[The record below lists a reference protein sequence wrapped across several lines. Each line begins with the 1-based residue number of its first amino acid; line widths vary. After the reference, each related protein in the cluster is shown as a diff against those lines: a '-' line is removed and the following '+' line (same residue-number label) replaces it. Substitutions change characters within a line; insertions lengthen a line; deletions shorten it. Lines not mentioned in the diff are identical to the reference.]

1 MTIHNPVFRPTTG
14 REAPCRASTNLSRSV
29 PPYPA
34 YPPYQEHR
42 RKISGWRILW
52 GILFGLSVLANV
64 GLFLLLLGTI
74 VVLAGAGGGGYGSTV
89 LREGPRTSRIAVI
102 NVEGII
108 DESQAD
114 DVYRQLKAARDD
126 AAIKGIIVR
135 VNSPGGTISA
145 SDRIYREILD
155 YRNEQGQPAVAFMQ
169 GMAASGGYYASV
181 ACNEI
186 IAEPTA
192 ITGSIGVVMAHFVF
206 QDLLENKLG
215 IQPVFMT
222 KGQKKDWP
230 SSFRTPTDEELS
242 YINDRLLEPAYQRFV
257 SVVQEGRRQVLSEEE
272 VLKLAD
278 GSIFVADQAL
288 AVELIDKTG
297 YLDDAIA
304 DGQSPRRDRQGASH
318 RVSPPAVLY
327 GLPDGREQKDK
338 PPAPRPDET
347 VRVEHAAGAVHVE
360 CVLIA
365 DLILVEVG
373 A

>member
-1 MTIHNPVFRPTTG
+1 MDSERNDNSQSGFPFHDMQGNPSSNAGSGP
-14 REAPCRASTNLSRSV
+14 PSM
-29 PPYPA
+29 PPYASCAP
-34 YPPYQEHR
+34 YPPR
-42 RKISGWRILW
+42 RRFSGWRVLW

-64 GLFLLLLGTI
+64 GLFLLLIGTI
-74 VVLAGAGGGGYGSTV
+74 VVLAGAGGGGYGSVV
-89 LREGPRTSRIAVI
+89 LREGPRASRIAVI

-114 DVYRQLKAARDD
+114 DVYRQLKSAGED
-126 AAIKGIIVR
+126 ASIKGIIVR

-145 SDRIYREILD
+145 SDRIYREIVD
-155 YRNEQGQPAVAFMQ
+155 YRKKQGQPAVAFMQ

-181 ACNEI
+181 ACDEI

-192 ITGSIGVVMAHFVF
+192 ITGSIGVIMAHFVF

-215 IQPVFMT
+215 IQPVFLT

-257 SVVQEGRRQVLSEEE
+257 SVVKEGRRGILSEDE

-278 GSIFVADQAL
+278 GSIYVAEEAL

-304 DGQSPRRDRQGASH
+304 MVKARAGIEKAEVIEYRRPLSFMNLLTAESKTKSLLHLDRTRLFELCTPQ
-318 RVSPPAVLY
+318 VLY
-327 GLPDGREQKDK
+327 LWN
-338 PPAPRPDET
+338 AY
-347 VRVEHAAGAVHVE
+347 
-360 CVLIA
+360 
-365 DLILVEVG
+365 
-373 A
+373 